1 MGSRAF
7 CRKKEKILTMLFLFS
22 RMTYCYCM
30 YSVLL
35 TYLVEWM
42 FSRIRT
48 YWVTVV
54 RIDACC
60 LYWYSNYFR
69 VSLSF
74 PCWFSANHCTFPGAE
89 TPFRATGN
97 FILRHGWRFL
107 CCTTVSDL
115 SLQSVPPCQDWPW
128 IDRSVRKLRTAM
140 ISFLKPRA

>member
-7 CRKKEKILTMLFLFS
+7 CRKIRKFEQCFFIQSNDLLLLFIQSCWLTWLNECS
-22 RMTYCYCM
+22 
-30 YSVLL
+30 
-35 TYLVEWM
+35 VEWL
-42 FSRIRT
+42 T
-48 YWVTVV
+48 VTVV
-54 RIDACC
+54 RIDSCY
-60 LYWYSNYFR
+60 LYWYSNCFR
-69 VSLSF
+69 VSLSI

-97 FILRHGWRFL
+97 FIWRHEWRFL

-128 IDRSVRKLRTAM
+128 IDRSARKLRTAM